1 MKNEK
6 FSIIKRFK
14 SFKYAFNGIKI
25 LILKEH
31 NSRIHLFAAIV
42 VMVAGFYFRISKM
55 EWIALVIAI
64 SMVVTVE
71 IFNSMIEKT
80 CDIISPE
87 RRESVKEIKDMGAG
101 AVLIASV
108 FALVIGL
115 IIFLPK
121 IFWN

>member
-71 IFNSMIEKT
+71 IFNSMIERT

>member
-80 CDIISPE
+80 CDILSPE